1 MQLLVARAKAELGA
15 DVRNGTHHREPI
27 FARSMRAYDKAM
39 HAIEQ
44 TEPEAR
50 FSVDDSD
57 TWPGHADDDDD
68 EDDDAYGFDAAAA

>member
-1 MQLLVARAKAELGA
+1 
-15 DVRNGTHHREPI
+15 
-27 FARSMRAYDKAM
+27 MRAYDKAM

-57 TWPGHADDDDD
+57 TWHGHAYD
-68 EDDDAYGFDAAAA
+68 E